1 MKKLISILTVSAL
14 LLILAGCEEKNR
26 KQSDN
31 LAGKPE
37 LKLSCVAEYLRSDG
51 SRYITKQK
59 YEIFRNSDSITLKA
73 KEPFGEIAWSVQNGV
88 YTIQKGVPNK
98 VSDKELYSLIMDK
111 DIAGG
116 LLELY
121 IAGVSGEKPAIGNI
135 GKSLV
140 FEGKS
145 FELAAQKSGVNLY
158 RDKAAGKVNLAVA
171 GTGNKLFL
179 LHGYN
184 YQKNGQKGLYPSK
197 LDIYQYRTDF
207 DKKLIAQISCFL
219 E

>member
-1 MKKLISILTVSAL
+1 MKKLISILAVSAL
-14 LLILAGCEEKNR
+14 LFISAGCQEKNR

-31 LAGKPE
+31 LVRKPE

-51 SRYITKQK
+51 SKYITEQK
-59 YEIFRNSDSITLKA
+59 YEIFRNPDLITLKA

-98 VSDKELYSLIMDK
+98 VSDKELYSLMMDK
-111 DIAGG
+111 DIASG

-121 IAGVSGEKPAIGNI
+121 LAGMSGEKPAIGNI
-135 GKSLV
+135 GKSLT
-140 FEGKS
+140 FEGKL

-158 RDKAAGKVNLAVA
+158 RNKAAGKVDLAVS
-171 GTGNKLFL
+171 GINKLYL

-184 YQKNGQKGLYPSK
+184 YQKNGRKGLYPSK

>member
-1 MKKLISILTVSAL
+1 MKKSISILAVSAL
-14 LLILAGCEEKNR
+14 LFISVGCQEKNR

-31 LAGKPE
+31 IAEKPE

-51 SRYITKQK
+51 SRYITEQK
-59 YEIFRNSDSITLKA
+59 YEIFRNSDLIMLKA
-73 KEPFGEIAWSVQNGV
+73 KEPFGEIAWSVHNGA

-98 VSDKELYSLIMDK
+98 VSSKELYSLMMDK

-121 IAGVSGEKPAIGNI
+121 LAGMSGEKPAVGSA

-140 FEGKS
+140 FEGNL
-145 FELAAQKSGVNLY
+145 FELAAQKSGVTLY
-158 RDKAAGKVNLAVA
+158 RNKGTKKVDLAVS
-171 GTGNKLFL
+171 GINKLYL

-184 YQKNGQKGLYPSK
+184 YQKNGRNELYPSK